1 MMQENDRSE
10 ITKEVMDGFLADCA
24 AIDVK
29 GISFVS
35 DGESTISPAFAHS
48 VTKGRDLGL
57 DIAVGSNGLLFTR
70 AWSERLLPALTYLR
84 INFSGGDKARYA
96 EIMGVKEHFYDRVVQ
111 NIRDMVAVKREQN
124 LPVTIGMQFVLDPKY
139 ADQIIPFAKLVAE
152 LGPDYGVIKHCSD
165 DVDGSLGVDYAAYA
179 QLEDSL
185 REAEGYSNERTSIVV
200 KWNKI
205 RDGARRSYQRCYG
218 PPFLLQISGSGLV
231 APCGVLF
238 NDRYRK
244 YHIGNIC
251 ETRFIDIW
259 RGDRYQEVMRHLASD
274 EFNAQK
280 SCGALCLQHLSNKAL
295 DDYKNK
301 GIPLQKFQGEVKHVN
316 FI

>member
-1 MMQENDRSE
+1 MVQENDRHE

-24 AIDVK
+24 QIGVK
-29 GISFVS
+29 GISLVS

-48 VTKGRDLGL
+48 VTEGSRLGI
-57 DIAVGSNGLLFTR
+57 DIAVGTNGLLFTR
-70 AWSERLLPALTYLR
+70 SWSERLLPALTYLR
-84 INFSGGDKARYA
+84 VNFSGGDKARYA
-96 EIMGVKEHFYDRVVQ
+96 EIMGVKAHFYDRVVQ
-111 NIRDMVAVKREQN
+111 NIKDMMAVKREQN

-139 ADQIIPFAKLVAE
+139 ADQIIPFAKLVRE

-165 DVDGSLGVDYAAYA
+165 DVDGSLGIDYGAYA
-179 QLEDSL
+179 QLEDL
-185 REAEGYSNERTSIVV
+185 LHEAEGYSNEHTRIVV

-259 RGDRYQEVMRHLASD
+259 SGDRYWEVVRHLASE

-280 SCGALCLQHLSNKAL
+280 TCGALCLQHLTNVAL
-295 DDYKNK
+295 DNHKK
-301 GIPLQKFQGEVKHVN
+301 GIPLQKFEGEVKHLS